1 MEQSL
6 SPRKGC
12 WADACYGVDEPWS
25 TGYGKEPAAQGGHS
39 VCRFLQAMIRS
50 DYGTAVAVS
59 GGSALFARG
68 SDKTLLTQSHLGEER
83 ITVHI
88 WNKPRQE
95 PERST
100 DYWLMIRLLSH
111 KAQVHLSRDDT
122 AHMIHNQD
130 NLPQAWSQARVIW
143 AIPLLKLP
151 QMIRGHVKLAAE
163 GS

>member
-1 MEQSL
+1 ML
-6 SPRKGC
+6 GWCMLRCG
-12 WADACYGVDEPWS
+12 WALKHWLRERTSCTRESQCVPL
-25 TGYGKEPAAQGGHS
+25 P
-39 VCRFLQAMIRS
+39 QAMIRS
-50 DYGTAVAVS
+50 DYGTAVTVS
-59 GGSALFARG
+59 GGSALFDRG